1 MTKSRE
7 ILEYLMQPSLGEF
20 RNHIRLTTTEM
31 DADLMSKLKA
41 ASANAEHVIGEIIA
55 LSDFTLADTFSHS
68 VTFPERPFVGVRS
81 VKVDGQ
87 EVPQASWTVNGSTLT
102 FADDV
107 EGTAMVIVYR
117 AGREDVEYDIRNA
130 ILLHAAALF
139 NNPVDSVETL
149 PKASFNLLRPY
160 RNWELKDGKQD

>member
-1 MTKSRE
+1 MTKRRE

-41 ASANAEHVIGEIIA
+41 ASASAEHVIGEIIA

-107 EGTAMVIVYR
+107 EGA
-117 AGREDVEYDIRNA
+117 A

-160 RNWELKDGKQD
+160 RNWELKHGEQD